1 LYGQT
6 DKRQYTDPG
15 PLDREVL
22 TADEALLT
30 RRSVRAFLP
39 APVDRSVVEE
49 LLTLASRSPSGSN
62 IQPWKVHVVAGEARE
77 RLSRAILEALDR
89 DGYEGHKREWNYY
102 PVNWREP
109 YLARRRK
116 IGWDLYGLLGIK
128 KGDFE
133 GTERQRRRNYEF
145 FGAPVGLIFTL
156 DQDLEIGSWL
166 DLLYYT
172 LRLAADRFELVQLHR
187 AARRFLGHQHD
198 QCRHRRR
205 VPPAR
210 EPHRRGES
218 GQAGCR
224 SCHEY
229 HHDRRRG
236 YFRHRRPSRS
246 RFRAAH

>member
-1 LYGQT
+1 ML
-6 DKRQYTDPG
+6 P
-15 PLDREVL
+15 
-22 TADEALLT
+22 ANEAILT

-39 APVDRSVVEE
+39 TPVPRNTVEE

-62 IQPWKVHVVAGEARE
+62 IQPWKVRVVAGEAKE

-116 IGWDLYGLLGIK
+116 IGWDLYGLLGIR

-145 FGAPVGLIFTL
+145 FGAPVGMIFTL

-166 DLLYYT
+166 DLGIYLGALMIAARGRGLDT
-172 LRLAADRFELVQLHR
+172 CPQAAFADFHAVIRRELGIPETEIVICGLGLGHADPDAVENRLVTER
-187 AARRFLGHQHD
+187 AA
-198 QCRHRRR
+198 
-205 VPPAR
+205 AR
-210 EPHRRGES
+210 EFASFEGFKEK
-218 GQAGCR
+218 A
-224 SCHEY
+224 
-229 HHDRRRG
+229 
-236 YFRHRRPSRS
+236 
-246 RFRAAH
+246 